1 MITITSREFRTNQK
15 SYLDQVAQ
23 GAEVLITRGKN
34 EAFKITKVTDDD
46 SLMSKSEFYNMIK
59 QALQEV
65 EEEKT
70 YAMLPNET
78 LDDFMKRME
87 KENVQN

>member
-1 MITITSREFRTNQK
+1 MITVTSREFRTNQK

-23 GAEVLITRGKN
+23 GTDVLITRGKN
-34 EAFKITKVTDDD
+34 EAFKITKVADDD
-46 SLMSKSEFYNMIK
+46 TLMSKSEFYSMIK

-65 EEEKT
+65 EAEKT
-70 YAMLPNET
+70 YAMLPDES

-87 KENVQN
+87 QENV

>member
-1 MITITSREFRTNQK
+1 M
-15 SYLDQVAQ
+15 
-23 GAEVLITRGKN
+23 LITRGKN

>member
-1 MITITSREFRTNQK
+1 MITVTSREFRTNQK

-23 GAEVLITRGKN
+23 GTEVLITRGKN
-34 EAFKITKVTDDD
+34 EAFKITKVADED
-46 SLMSKSEFYNMIK
+46 SLMSKSEFYSMIK

-65 EEEKT
+65 EAEKT
-70 YAMLPNET
+70 YAMLPDES

-87 KENVQN
+87 

>member
-1 MITITSREFRTNQK
+1 MITVTSREFRTNQK

-23 GAEVLITRGKN
+23 GTEVLITRGKN
-34 EAFKITKVTDDD
+34 EAFKITKVADED
-46 SLMSKSEFYNMIK
+46 SLMSKSEFYSMIK

-65 EEEKT
+65 EAEKT
-70 YAMLPNET
+70 YAMLPDES

-87 KENVQN
+87 QENV